1 MEVKAE
7 PVEASDGFI
16 EATWIIK
23 FRQWATLQKTC
34 PAGRGPNGIYCM
46 WEGRN
51 CGYTNCPRRIFE
63 EEIVDITKIPK
74 PKVNLKLKKHVQQQ
88 AAAIKQLQDRYDE
101 QLKVNEDLS
110 LKVLELEKKLVSP

>member
-7 PVEASDGFI
+7 PVVAADDLI
-16 EATWIIK
+16 EPRWMSK
-23 FRQWATLQKTC
+23 FRQWATLQKAC

-63 EEIVDITKIPK
+63 EEIVDIDKLPK
-74 PKVNLKLKKHVQQQ
+74 PKVNVKLRKRVQNQ
-88 AAAIKQLQDRYDE
+88 AVAIKQLQERYDE
-101 QLKVNEDLS
+101 QLVVNEELS
-110 LKVLELEKKLVSP
+110 LKVLELEKKLVNP